1 MSTLMVSMFTPSSNS
16 SITMETLFCV
26 VEVTVLIRSSVAMD
40 CSMGRVMVSST
51 DSGLAP
57 GSVVTMTT

>member
-1 MSTLMVSMFTPSSNS
+1 MFTPSSNS

-26 VEVTVLIRSSVAMD
+26 VEVTVLMRSSVAMD